1 MCCAKALNHKIF
13 LPGTFDKLGLA
24 VFLHAFWLM
33 TRVIHNEGTKLQP
46 APKKIAELFFSLC
59 LPWSGFDKS
68 SGLSFACLACSE
80 SGSAQTSSSVP
91 GQRKMWGRSPGEGA
105 SSSMGK
111 DTSARRQKES
121 SAVDRPKDGGMA
133 GGVRCLQ
140 GPGFRR
146 KKSQKQ
152 PKPKRDGF
160 HLDLLLECAMGCV
173 SCSLHS
179 EGRQSCRKA
188 EKDWK
193 L

>member
-59 LPWSGFDKS
+59 LPWSEFDKS

-91 GQRKMWGRSPGEGA
+91 GQRKMWGRSPGEGTCPA
-105 SSSMGK
+105 AWGRTPQLE
-111 DTSARRQKES
+111 D
-121 SAVDRPKDGGMA
+121 
-133 GGVRCLQ
+133 
-140 GPGFRR
+140 
-146 KKSQKQ
+146 
-152 PKPKRDGF
+152 KRSPV
-160 HLDLLLECAMGCV
+160 L
-173 SCSLHS
+173 
-179 EGRQSCRKA
+179 
-188 EKDWK
+188 
-193 L
+193 

>member
-1 MCCAKALNHKIF
+1 M
-13 LPGTFDKLGLA
+13 
-24 VFLHAFWLM
+24 
-33 TRVIHNEGTKLQP
+33 
-46 APKKIAELFFSLC
+46 
-59 LPWSGFDKS
+59 
-68 SGLSFACLACSE
+68 
-80 SGSAQTSSSVP
+80 
-91 GQRKMWGRSPGEGA
+91 GQKPWGRGL